1 MWCLKMKVIDLIEML
16 QDYDEDAEVFIME
29 QPNWPFEYSV
39 IGVISRSEFEKDEED
54 DKDSNDVFILEG
66 RQLRYGNKN
75 AWNEV

>member
-1 MWCLKMKVIDLIEML
+1 MWCLKMNVRDLIEML

>member
-1 MWCLKMKVIDLIEML
+1 MKMNVRDLIEML

>member
-1 MWCLKMKVIDLIEML
+1 MKMNVRDLIEML

-39 IGVISRSEFEKDEED
+39 IGVISRSEFEKDED
-54 DKDSNDVFILEG
+54 NDKDSNDVFLLEG

>member
-1 MWCLKMKVIDLIEML
+1 MNVRDLIEML